1 MKSLEQIYILN
12 YLSEEVWRTATGL
25 LDIVERFDRFDKA
38 EGEVEKDFYWTDAVG
53 QLEMWRNLMGDHS
66 KEWEKSL
73 NEIDLEEI
81 NIELLDDCPD
91 NSTLQNRL
99 RIVKN
104 RYFGTWEIT
113 KAGEKDVVFNKLLH
127 IVDRLSEIL
136 FSVYDW
142 SNEDAHRKAVKWHDY
157 LLQKWCNVEQLQGYM
172 QTVIDNAEGILNP
185 QSDTSTEQEQ
195 TVRRSPIL
203 ENTELIEIITES
215 VKRGYAEKTDGGY
228 YRWLRGNPLLA
239 YFVQQLSE
247 YLDLSEKLYEKEDG
261 EIESTNWSYF
271 GGIFETKRRGGTWEL
286 ADGNKLHDYKRG
298 AMKGKDRKK
307 RYQPKGF
314 EDIDDLMLDFR

>member
-113 KAGEKDVVFNKLLH
+113 KAGEKDIVFDKLLH
-127 IVDRLSEIL
+127 IVNRLSEIL

-172 QTVIDNAEGILNP
+172 QTVIDNAESILNP
-185 QSDTSTEQEQ
+185 QPDTSTEQKQ
-195 TVRRSPIL
+195 
-203 ENTELIEIITES
+203 
-215 VKRGYAEKTDGGY
+215 KTSCN
-228 YRWLRGNPLLA
+228 R
-239 YFVQQLSE
+239 
-247 YLDLSEKLYEKEDG
+247 
-261 EIESTNWSYF
+261 
-271 GGIFETKRRGGTWEL
+271 
-286 ADGNKLHDYKRG
+286 
-298 AMKGKDRKK
+298 
-307 RYQPKGF
+307 
-314 EDIDDLMLDFR
+314 